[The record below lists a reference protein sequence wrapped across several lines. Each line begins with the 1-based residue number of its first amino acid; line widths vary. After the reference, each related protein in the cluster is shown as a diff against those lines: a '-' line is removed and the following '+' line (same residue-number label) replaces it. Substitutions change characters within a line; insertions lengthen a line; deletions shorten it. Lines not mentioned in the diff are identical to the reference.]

1 MTYSQRI
8 PSVDIF
14 PFAKGFLMH
23 FFYKQYSIYA
33 EAHRLFKMCTFFIT
47 NHFHE
52 LILTHY
58 LEHLFNLKFASKD
71 LERNAVKSEKSEK
84 AEKLK
89 LKKVCNVSKIY
100 IITI

>member
-1 MTYSQRI
+1 
-8 PSVDIF
+8 
-14 PFAKGFLMH
+14 MH
-23 FFYKQYSIYA
+23 FLTNSTVYMQG
-33 EAHRLFKMCTFFIT
+33 HTLLKMCTFFIT

-100 IITI
+100 IIAI